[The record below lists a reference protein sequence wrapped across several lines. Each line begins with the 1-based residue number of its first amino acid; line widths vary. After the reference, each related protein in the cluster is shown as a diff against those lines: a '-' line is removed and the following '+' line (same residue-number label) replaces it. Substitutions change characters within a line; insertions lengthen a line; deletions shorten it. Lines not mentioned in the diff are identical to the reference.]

1 MSVSDRL
8 DYFNSKYEIKAKYF
22 LGKGKKKF
30 IGSEKRICHFCQ
42 KEEPKVTFR
51 NVAHAVPEF
60 LGNKQLILRN
70 ECDQCNTFV
79 SNKLENHLDKYTKPY
94 RTAAQIKGKKN
105 IPTYK
110 TKDKKSRFEFRG
122 NEGGVI
128 KTLENG
134 DFLEL
139 RESENKLVMNVHL
152 EPFIPIAV
160 YKCLIK
166 IALSIVDEDELENL
180 SQIKS
185 WVFEESHRVPFSP
198 LPLLRTFIPGP
209 RPNYKLV
216 VLLLKRKRKR
226 SYVNPHYYLVLGF
239 GNLVYQIAVP
249 SDNDIKVGKQRIS
262 YVRFPLPFEKSWQY
276 GALSYDIEDMANCET
291 TNDKYFPINYSYE
304 QMCKQG

>member
-1 MSVSDRL
+1 MSISDRL
-8 DYFNSKYEIKAKYF
+8 YFFDSKYEIKAEYF
-22 LGKGKKKF
+22 LGKGERKL
-30 IGSEKRICHFCQ
+30 IGSEKKICRFCQ
-42 KEEPKVTFR
+42 KKEPEVTFR

-94 RTAAQIKGKKN
+94 RTAGQIKGKKK

-128 KTLENG
+128 ETLENG
-134 DFLEL
+134 NFLEL
-139 RESENKLVMNVHL
+139 RESENTLVMNVHL

-185 WVFEESHRVPFSP
+185 WIFEESHRVLYSP

-209 RPNYKLV
+209 RPNHKLI

-226 SYVNPHYYLVLGF
+226 SHVNPHYYLVLGF

-262 YVRFPLPFEKSWQY
+262 YVRFPLPFEESWQY
-276 GALSYDIEDMANCET
+276 GALSYDIEDMVDCET
-291 TNDKYFPINYSYE
+291 INDKKFPINYSYE